1 MVALSRPLAGKG
13 TDVDSPL
20 EHIAKLVS
28 KRGLVILISDLLVP
42 IEPLR
47 SKLALLKSRGHE
59 VMILRTLDPA
69 ELNFQMDSPGMV
81 VDMETGRDV
90 YIDPQT
96 ATKEY
101 QSLFES
107 HRNEVKGLCDTLGI
121 DLFQVAT
128 SRPLQASLFDILSA
142 QQHRGRVTSR
152 HSGAAFGSRS
162 GTGS

>member
-1 MVALSRPLAGKG
+1 MVALSRPLAGQE
-13 TDVDSPL
+13 TNLDAPL

-28 KRGLVILISDLLVP
+28 KRGLVIMISDLLVP

-69 ELNFQMDSPGMV
+69 ELDFQMNSAGMV
-81 VDMETGRDV
+81 VDMETGRNV
-90 YIDPQT
+90 YVDPQI
-96 ATKEY
+96 ATRDY
-101 QSLFES
+101 LARFES
-107 HRNEVKGLCDTLGI
+107 HREELKKLCDTLGV
-121 DLFQVAT
+121 DLFQAAT
-128 SRPLQASLFDILSA
+128 DRPLEASLFDILSA

-152 HSGAAFGSRS
+152 HSGSSFGSRA